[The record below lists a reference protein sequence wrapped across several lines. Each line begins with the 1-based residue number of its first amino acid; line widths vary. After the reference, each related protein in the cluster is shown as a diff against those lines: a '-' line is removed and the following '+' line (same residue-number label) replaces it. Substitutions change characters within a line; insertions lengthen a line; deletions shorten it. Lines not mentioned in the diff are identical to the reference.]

1 MRTMVALVIIALGFC
16 TIHAQT
22 MDEKMVAKKVK
33 ALLAKMSL
41 EEKVGQMT
49 QVTLQ
54 AVSAQPGSK
63 SQKYQLDEKKLEEAI
78 TKYHVGSILNVYD
91 VAHSLEYWH
100 ELINKIQK
108 VALEKTPNKI
118 PVMYGI
124 DAIHGT
130 TYTLGSTLF
139 PQAINMAASFNRE
152 LEFNS
157 GVITSKETKASGI
170 PWNFY
175 PVLDVGRNQVWPR
188 LWETFGEDVFLVTE
202 MGRAYIRGAQGANPA
217 AKDKLAICLKHYV
230 GYGFAING
238 KDRTPAWISE
248 RMLREYFLPPFEAAV
263 KEGAL
268 TVMVNSAEND
278 GIPAHS
284 DKHILTDILRGELKF
299 KGLVVSDWED
309 IKRLHTRDR
318 VAATPKEAVK
328 MAVMAGMDM
337 SMVPYDYSF
346 YTLLLELVK
355 EGSVPMSRIDEA
367 VSRILYVKYKIGL
380 MDTPYPEKTLV
391 PEFASAAHTKANL
404 EAAEETIILAKNEN
418 QILPLQK
425 NAKVLVT
432 GPTANLLSVLNG
444 GWTITWQGNEE
455 TLYPKD
461 KLTVLKAIEAN
472 IGAANVTHVAVN
484 SFDKEDNTAAA
495 VAAAKNADVVV
506 LCLGESTYCE
516 TPGNIDDLTL
526 PESQLQ
532 LAKQIAATGK
542 PVVLVML
549 GGRPR
554 IIHSIVPSMK
564 AVVLGFLPG
573 MEGGKAIANVLFGDV
588 NPSAKLSITWPK
600 ATNDLV
606 HYDYKP
612 IEVADVNTF
621 TPEWS
626 FGHGLS
632 YTTFTYSNLKL
643 DKAQYKI
650 GEDVKVTVTVK
661 NTGSVAGKEAVL
673 VYLTDMYGSVS
684 RPNKQLKGFD
694 KISLKPGEEKT
705 VEITIP
711 AAELSFIGRDN
722 KRITEP
728 GDFVITVEKLTKNFL
743 VK

>member
-230 GYGFAING
+230 GYGFPING

-506 LCLGESTYCE
+506 LCLGENTYCE

-705 VEITIP
+705 VGITIP